1 MAKTTIK
8 TYFTSV
14 KDAYGDNQIIR
25 VNGYAEQCQW
35 LSLIHI

>member
-14 KDAYGDNQIIR
+14 EDAYGDNQIIL
-25 VNGYAEQCQW
+25 VTGSAEQCQ
-35 LSLIHI
+35 